1 MEARSRSIVLLMA
14 AALVGTVGATGAAV
28 AEGDATGV
36 TLYMAAVEPK
46 GSTNVEKEPFPEAAL
61 PEGGGYVLRE
71 PDADGNWTVSVY
83 MWMPEQVVV
92 TEGDEV
98 TLRIVGINGAAH
110 PSIIEGYDI
119 AFDVARGAL
128 TEVTFTADK
137 VGTFPILC
145 TIHQPTMTGQLI
157 VLPAG

>member
-1 MEARSRSIVLLMA
+1 MDARKRFAVLSMTV
-14 AALVGTVGATGAAV
+14 ALAVPVGVTGALG
-28 AEGDATGV
+28 AEHEGTEATV
-36 TLYMAAVEPK
+36 YMAAVEPR
-46 GSTNVEKEPFPEAAL
+46 GSTNVANEPFPEVPL

-71 PDADGNWTVSVY
+71 PDAEGNWSVSVY

-119 AFDVARGAL
+119 EFDVARGAL
-128 TEVTFTADK
+128 TDVTFTADR
-137 VGTFPILC
+137 VGTFPIIC
-145 TIHQPTMTGQLI
+145 VIHQPTMTGQLI
-157 VLPAG
+157 VLPRG